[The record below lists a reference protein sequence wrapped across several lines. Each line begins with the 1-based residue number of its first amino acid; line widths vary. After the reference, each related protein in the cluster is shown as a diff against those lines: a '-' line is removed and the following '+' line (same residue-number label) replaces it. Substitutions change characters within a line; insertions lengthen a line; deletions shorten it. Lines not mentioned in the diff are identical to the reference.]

1 MTKYKTIARLLDKK
15 AVYFW
20 ESREDGIYA
29 LVNSFTLKTA
39 CGVRSRLDAIKLT
52 ESLKSNG
59 YHVAKFAEV
68 NEL

>member
-1 MTKYKTIARLLDKK
+1 MPKYKAIARLLDKK

-52 ESLKSNG
+52 ESLMSNG
-59 YHVAKFAEV
+59 YHVNKLSEMG
-68 NEL
+68 EL

>member
-1 MTKYKTIARLLDKK
+1 MPKYKTIARLLDKK

-20 ESREDGIYA
+20 ENREDGIYA

-39 CGVRSRLDAIKLT
+39 CGVRTRLDAVKLT

-59 YHVAKFAEV
+59 YHVAKLAEMGD
-68 NEL
+68 L